1 MTLSKDADTYEC
13 KNGCLAKKNKVRKNS
28 TLGYSFYRA
37 DCEKCPFAKECL
49 STTNDGYKQILQNVN
64 HEIFEEQR
72 IFETTEHFKEKH
84 KIRWKIEQRNSHLK
98 NRYGLNRTYG
108 TGLWSM
114 KAQSFLTAITTNIV
128 KITKL
133 VATV

>member
-1 MTLSKDADTYEC
+1 LD
-13 KNGCLAKKNKVRKNS
+13 
-28 TLGYSFYRA
+28 
-37 DCEKCPFAKECL
+37 
-49 STTNDGYKQILQNVN
+49 TTNDGYKQILQNVN

-72 IFETTEHFKEKH
+72 NFETTEYFKEKI

-98 NRYGLNRTYG
+98 NRYGLNKTYG

-114 KAQSFLTAITTNIV
+114 KAQSFLTAFTANIV

>member
-1 MTLSKDADTYEC
+1 MA
-13 KNGCLAKKNKVRKNS
+13 
-28 TLGYSFYRA
+28 YSFHRC
-37 DCEKCPFAKECL
+37 DCDKCPFKKQCL
-49 STTNDGYKQILQNVN
+49 GDNSDGYKQILNNVN
-64 HEIFEEQR
+64 YDIFEDQR
-72 IFETTEHFKEKH
+72 NFETTEHFKQIH

-98 NRYGLNRTYG
+98 NQYRLNITYG

-114 KAQSFLTAITTNIV
+114 KAQSFLTAITANIV